1 MIYLLWIIYWLNQG
15 MILMSNI
22 AVCILKTQIQFL
34 KYCCW
39 LSKKQPSVADIEYK
53 RELGVAVSLI
63 HFFKTFNYGLII
75 IIEPYLFRYYSWIQ
89 AIRQSCHHKITV
101 LVSIGNGVNRENCIT
116 KKIKSENYLSTKK
129 Y

>member
-1 MIYLLWIIYWLNQG
+1 MKRYKNKDLHSHIFSTLKEMLRSAQYHEIQYRQVLLDVIVVQWMIYLLWIIYWLDQG

-63 HFFKTFNYGLII
+63 HFFKTLIM
-75 IIEPYLFRYYSWIQ
+75 
-89 AIRQSCHHKITV
+89 A
-101 LVSIGNGVNRENCIT
+101 
-116 KKIKSENYLSTKK
+116 
-129 Y
+129 